1 MGFCLFSPRF
11 SHYLSLERSVS
22 SVCRWLFHK
31 RCMQLLWYSIGLF
44 IIMLCQFF
52 YLWTFLLHIHI
63 LTILVEADAKYEV
76 FIHSNT
82 RSIFVALFFFF
93 VAADVF
99 FWFGCEHR
107 HRHLIMHEC
116 IFYQRN
122 SWIVHSLVWRI
133 YLIYS
138 LLSFSYIH
146 FSHFLSFRYRFFF
159 ISRFLA
165 FCFHCVVF
173 SFDEWEFRSDLLLCF
188 TLPPRK
194 SNENPKQTC
203 YWNGY

>member
-99 FWFGCEHR
+99 FLFGCVAPPPTFDNAWMYILSAEQLDCTFIGLKNLSYLFTTFI
-107 HRHLIMHEC
+107 LI
-116 IFYQRN
+116 
-122 SWIVHSLVWRI
+122 HSFFTF
-133 YLIYS
+133 S
-138 LLSFSYIH
+138 LFSLSI
-146 FSHFLSFRYRFFF
+146 FF

-203 YWNGY
+203 YWNSY